1 MDPAHLAEPMAGQVH
16 VDIIYSGDDLVV
28 VNKPPNVITS
38 GDDVS
43 MDMLLRAHL
52 KQTTGA
58 PVEYLTHCHQL
69 DAPTSG
75 ACSGSTLFSYSRR
88 LYV

>member
-1 MDPAHLAEPMAGQVH
+1 MDPGHLAEPMAGQLP
-16 VDIIYSGDDLVV
+16 VDILYTGDDLVV

-52 KQTTGA
+52 QQTTSA

-75 ACSGSTLFSYSRR
+75 ACRGCTIYIYIYML
-88 LYV
+88 